1 MLLKHRQVPVI
12 VKHDKGLRGVRIV
25 GTVSVVQWLLAVQKD
40 LLRYEMSLLV
50 ATGCSRRLAEV

>member
-1 MLLKHRQVPVI
+1 MPVI